1 MARPLEVHPEK
12 KLAQRRRLWQFARVR
27 TRVPMRP
34 RTESWTLP
42 EGSFFEFLATRLPEI
57 ATEAVVG
64 GIFDPTLGRG
74 SIAPEHLVAIL
85 LLRYFENVSYEV
97 AAQWAQYDVRWKAV
111 LGEGRRSQARR

>member
-1 MARPLEVHPEK
+1 
-12 KLAQRRRLWQFARVR
+12 
-27 TRVPMRP
+27 MRP